1 MANSAQVEKRVRQ
14 AVKANLRNKS
24 TKSEIN
30 TYKKNVISAL
40 NNQKLDEAKNNFN
53 KMVSLLFKAV
63 SKKIIHKKTASRWV
77 SRLNTKIKAAS

>member
-14 AVKANLRNKS
+14 AAKANLRNKS

-30 TYKKNVISAL
+30 TYKKNVVSAL
-40 NNQKLDEAKNNFN
+40 ENKKLDEAKTNFN

-77 SRLNTKIKAAS
+77 SRLNNKIKAVS